1 MEIKAVLVKRCGLE
15 IASFMRSYA
24 KRKPTIRFNPE
35 RCTANA
41 DKGVKTGE
49 RGKERLYRERTR
61 QDYGALSIFI
71 PSVLVLISRLLIV
84 RTLLT
89 RASTDLH
96 RKGKVRYNRRMRRFK
111 MREECTRNASWDEE
125 ETANA
130 GYDEGHE
137 YCVNEREV
145 NHSDQTIK
153 TMSPHPHT
161 YT

>member
-61 QDYGALSIFI
+61 RRSIYLYSQCLGINFTIINCEDIINSSLDRLS
-71 PSVLVLISRLLIV
+71 
-84 RTLLT
+84 
-89 RASTDLH
+89 
-96 RKGKVRYNRRMRRFK
+96 
-111 MREECTRNASWDEE
+111 
-125 ETANA
+125 
-130 GYDEGHE
+130 
-137 YCVNEREV
+137 
-145 NHSDQTIK
+145 
-153 TMSPHPHT
+153 
-161 YT
+161 